1 MNYVRGPSLRL
12 RAGAVALILGLFAP
26 LGVAVPDAAASGF
39 LEAAPNPF
47 CQAMIGTHPTPP
59 TNNSAS
65 AYHLFA
71 RQYLHYYVTLQSE
84 AKDHN
89 ATISLKLLVPILKV
103 EARSATMKSL
113 AGYIAAHQVI
123 WAREWQVFDKSVVA
137 CAAWAVNL
145 L

>member
-1 MNYVRGPSLRL
+1 MSHVCGPSLRL
-12 RAGAVALILGLFAP
+12 RVGAVALVLGLFAP
-26 LGVAVPDAAASGF
+26 LGVAVGDAAASGF
-39 LEAAPNPF
+39 LDAAPNPF

-71 RQYLHYYVTLQSE
+71 KQYLHYYLKLQSE

-89 ATISLKLLVPILKV
+89 ATNSLKLLVPILKV
-103 EARSATMKSL
+103 EARSANMKSL
-113 AGYIAAHQVI
+113 AGYVGAHQVT
-123 WAREWQVFDKSVVA
+123 WAREWQVFDKSVVV